1 MISTIFKTISCI
13 FKILF
18 LYPKYLV
25 DYLKK
30 NKKNNKKW
38 QIFVCFL
45 INCQNLI
52 YNKNPNFIYKILI
65 LFSRYLVNI
74 QGTKLTFEGT

>member
-18 LYPKYLV
+18 LYSKHLV

-30 NKKNNKKW
+30 ILKNNKKW
-38 QIFVCFL
+38 QIFVNLL

-52 YNKNPNFIYKILI
+52 YN
-65 LFSRYLVNI
+65 
-74 QGTKLTFEGT
+74 